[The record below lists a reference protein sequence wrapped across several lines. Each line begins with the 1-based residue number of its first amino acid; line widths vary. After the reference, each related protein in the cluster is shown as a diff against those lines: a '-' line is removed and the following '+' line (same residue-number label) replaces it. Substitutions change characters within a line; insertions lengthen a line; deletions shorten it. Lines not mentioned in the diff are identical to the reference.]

1 MVQTATKPLA
11 KAGTANDRLQV
22 REVVNTAQREKILQF
37 RDRHGSIL
45 ARFAKGA
52 VVGEMAYLAA
62 TPRSA
67 DIVITRDAEVLVLT
81 KDMFRNTIKQEPSV
95 ASKMLLNL
103 ILSERLL
110 ATSAQ
115 LTAHTQGF

>member
-1 MVQTATKPLA
+1 MLLRGQGLSQPGQASPHQA
-11 KAGTANDRLQV
+11 RHP
-22 REVVNTAQREKILQF
+22 RCVNN
-37 RDRHGSIL
+37 RHGH
-45 ARFAKGA
+45 RG

-95 ASKMLLNL
+95 ASKVLLNLNL

>member
-1 MVQTATKPLA
+1 
-11 KAGTANDRLQV
+11 
-22 REVVNTAQREKILQF
+22 
-37 RDRHGSIL
+37 
-45 ARFAKGA
+45 A

-81 KDMFRNTIKQEPSV
+81 KDMFRKTIEREPSV
-95 ASKMLLNL
+95 ASKVLLNLNL

-110 ATSAQ
+110 ATTDQLSAH
-115 LTAHTQGF
+115 TTQGF

>member
-1 MVQTATKPLA
+1 MGDEAFVLLS
-11 KAGTANDRLQV
+11 GNI
-22 REVVNTAQREKILQF
+22 EI

-52 VVGEMAYLAA
+52 VVGELAYLAA

-81 KDMFRNTIKQEPSV
+81 KDMFRKTIEREPSV
-95 ASKMLLNL
+95 ASKVLLNLNL
-103 ILSERLL
+103 ILLERLL
-110 ATSAQ
+110 ATIAQ
-115 LTAHTQGF
+115 LSAHTTQGF